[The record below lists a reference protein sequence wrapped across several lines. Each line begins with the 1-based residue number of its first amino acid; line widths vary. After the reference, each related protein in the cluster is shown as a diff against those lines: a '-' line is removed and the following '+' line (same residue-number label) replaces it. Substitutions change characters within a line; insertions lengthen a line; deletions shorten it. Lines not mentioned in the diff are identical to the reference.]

1 MTSFNTR
8 IELHDASYQDY
19 LNLHSHMAQ
28 EGYTTTIVAND
39 GITYH
44 LPTAEYNLVANCK
57 IAQALEKAQRAA
69 QKTRKRFAAVV
80 SEYTSC
86 HWAGLEQMRRAPARA
101 Y

>member
-1 MTSFNTR
+1 MASFNTR

-19 LNLHSHMAQ
+19 VNLHSYMAQ
-28 EGYTTTIVAND
+28 EGYTTTILAND
-39 GITYH
+39 
-44 LPTAEYNLVANCK
+44 AEYNLVANCT

-86 HWAGLEQMRRAPARA
+86 HWAGLEQVRRAPARA

>member
-1 MTSFNTR
+1 MHNSRHMLHFGLTSLGKYR
-8 IELHDASYQDY
+8 A
-19 LNLHSHMAQ
+19 LNSP
-28 EGYTTTIVAND
+28 D
-39 GITYH
+39 
-44 LPTAEYNLVANCK
+44 LPTAEYNLVANCT

-86 HWAGLEQMRRAPARA
+86 HWAGLEQVRRAPARA